1 MNHAGNAAFG
11 LRAAMTLE
19 RFMADFDQRLAD
31 SGVGPVARDSLT
43 ALVYNNLRQ
52 ALMEGRF
59 WPGHRFKIRELA
71 ATMNVSETP
80 IREALMQ
87 LVRARALEMQAGRSI
102 IVAHM
107 TAKQYIELRTVRLFL
122 EGLAAEHATT
132 RVSEADIDRME
143 ETHHELISA
152 EKEQRWSDA
161 VRANWQ
167 FHRSLYDGSEL
178 PEVLA
183 ILDDIWMRN
192 GPLLNFHYPYAPP
205 TYPKE
210 HQHLA
215 VLRSLRQRRP
225 DKVREAIQADMMEGG
240 QSLVR
245 LLEKHGGTRNMTPG
259 SS

>member
-1 MNHAGNAAFG
+1 
-11 LRAAMTLE
+11 
-19 RFMADFDQRLAD
+19 MADFDQMPGD
-31 SGVGPVARDSLT
+31 TGVGPVTRDSLT
-43 ALVYNNLRQ
+43 GLVYNNLRQ

-59 WPGHRFKIRELA
+59 WPGHRFKIRDLA

-87 LVRARALEMQAGRSI
+87 LVRGRALEMQAGRSI
-102 IVAHM
+102 VVAHM

-132 RVSEADIDRME
+132 RISEADIDKMAAYHE
-143 ETHHELISA
+143 ELISA

-167 FHRSLYDGSEL
+167 FHHCLYDGSDL

-205 TYPKE
+205 TYPNE
-210 HQHLA
+210 HQHLS
-215 VLRSLRQRRP
+215 VLKFLRQRRP
-225 DKVREAIQADMMEGG
+225 DQVREAIQADMMEGG
-240 QSLVR
+240 QKLVR
-245 LLEKHGGTRNMTPG
+245 LLERYGSTRTIPLPG
-259 SS
+259 L

>member
-1 MNHAGNAAFG
+1 MNEIDQLSRETGN
-11 LRAAMTLE
+11 
-19 RFMADFDQRLAD
+19 
-31 SGVGPVARDSLT
+31 GVGPVARDSLT
-43 ALVYNNLRQ
+43 GLVYNNLRQ

-71 ATMNVSETP
+71 ATMSVSETP

-87 LVRARALEMQAGRSI
+87 LVRGRALEMQAGKSI

-132 RVSEADIDRME
+132 RISEADIDRIAVYHE
-143 ETHHELISA
+143 ELIRA
-152 EKEQRWSDA
+152 EQEQRWSDA

-167 FHRSLYDGSEL
+167 FHRGLYEASEL

-192 GPLLNFHYPYAPP
+192 GPLLNFHYPHAPP

-215 VLRSLRQRRP
+215 VLMYLRQRRA
-225 DKVREAIQADMMEGG
+225 DKVRDAIQADMMEGG
-240 QSLVR
+240 QNLVR
-245 LLEKHGGTRNMTPG
+245 LLERTGGTRFMAPPEA
-259 SS
+259 

>member
-1 MNHAGNAAFG
+1 MNDVEQTAREN
-11 LRAAMTLE
+11 RV
-19 RFMADFDQRLAD
+19 Q
-31 SGVGPVARDSLT
+31 PVARDSLT
-43 ALVYNNLRQ
+43 GLVYNNLRQ

-87 LVRARALEMQAGRSI
+87 LVRGRALEMQAGKSI
-102 IVAHM
+102 IVSHM

-132 RVSEADIDRME
+132 RISEADIDRIAL
-143 ETHHELISA
+143 THEELIRA
-152 EKEQRWSDA
+152 EQEKRWSDA

-167 FHRSLYDGSEL
+167 FHRGLYEASEL

-192 GPLLNFHYPYAPP
+192 GPLLNFHYPDAPP
-205 TYPKE
+205 TYPNE
-210 HQHLA
+210 HQHLG
-215 VLRSLRQRRP
+215 VLKYLRQRRP

-240 QSLVR
+240 ANLVR
-245 LLEKHGGTRNMTPG
+245 MLEKAGGTRSMAPPEA
-259 SS
+259 

>member
-1 MNHAGNAAFG
+1 MSDIEQPSGEN
-11 LRAAMTLE
+11 E
-19 RFMADFDQRLAD
+19 K
-31 SGVGPVARDSLT
+31 GVGSVARDSLT
-43 ALVYNNLRQ
+43 GLVYNNLRQ

-71 ATMNVSETP
+71 AAMSVSETP

-87 LVRARALEMQAGRSI
+87 LVRGRALEMQAGKSI

-132 RVSEADIDRME
+132 RISESAIDRIE
-143 ETHHELISA
+143 VVHEELIRA
-152 EKEQRWSDA
+152 EQERRWSDA
-161 VRANWQ
+161 VKANWQ
-167 FHRSLYDGSEL
+167 FHRGLYDASEL

-192 GPLLNFHYPYAPP
+192 GPLLNFHYPDAPP
-205 TYPKE
+205 TYPAE

-215 VLRSLRQRRP
+215 VLKYLRQRRS
-225 DKVREAIQADMMEGG
+225 DKVRESIQADMMEGG
-240 QSLVR
+240 QNLVR
-245 LLEKHGGTRNMTPG
+245 LLEKSGGTRFMPRREE
-259 SS
+259 

>member
-1 MNHAGNAAFG
+1 
-11 LRAAMTLE
+11 
-19 RFMADFDQRLAD
+19 
-31 SGVGPVARDSLT
+31 
-43 ALVYNNLRQ
+43 
-52 ALMEGRF
+52 
-59 WPGHRFKIRELA
+59 
-71 ATMNVSETP
+71 MNVSETP

-87 LVRARALEMQAGRSI
+87 LVRARALEMQAGKSI

-132 RVSEADIDRME
+132 RISEADIDRIE
-143 ETHHELISA
+143 VVHEELIRA
-152 EKEQRWSDA
+152 EQEGRWPDA

-167 FHRSLYDGSEL
+167 FHRGLYDASEL

-192 GPLLNFHYPYAPP
+192 GPLLNFHYPDAPP

-215 VLRSLRQRRP
+215 VLKYLRQRRP
-225 DKVREAIQADMMEGG
+225 DKVRESIQADMMEGG
-240 QSLVR
+240 QNLVR
-245 LLEKHGGTRNMTPG
+245 LLEKSGGTRFMPQRAE
-259 SS
+259 

>member
-1 MNHAGNAAFG
+1 MSV
-11 LRAAMTLE
+11 
-19 RFMADFDQRLAD
+19 ADQSRT
-31 SGVGPVARDSLT
+31 SSTVGPVARDSLT
-43 ALVYNNLRQ
+43 GLVYNNLRQ

-87 LVRARALEMQAGRSI
+87 LVRGRALEMQAGKSI
-102 IVAHM
+102 IVSHM

-132 RVSEADIDRME
+132 RVTDAEIERME
-143 ETHHELISA
+143 AIHDELIRA
-152 EKEQRWSDA
+152 EQGQRWSDA

-167 FHRSLYDGSEL
+167 FHRSLYEGSEL

-192 GPLLNFHYPYAPP
+192 GPLLNFHYPDAPP

-210 HQHLA
+210 HQHLN
-215 VLRSLRQRRP
+215 VLTYLKQRRP
-225 DKVREAIQADMMEGG
+225 DKVRDAIQADMMEGG
-240 QSLVR
+240 QKLVR
-245 LLEKHGGTRNMTPG
+245 LLEKTGGTRFMTPAED
-259 SS
+259 